1 MTGTAGFP
9 CGCSWTSSSPSGTT
23 VEVALCWE
31 HAQMVQAEAKLLT
44 TALKMAHTLLDP
56 RTVRD
61 SRPQGGP

>member
-1 MTGTAGFP
+1 MTGTAGSP
-9 CGCSWTSSSPSGTT
+9 CGCYITSSSPSGTILT
-23 VEVALCWE
+23 INLCWE